1 MITTVNKNDL
11 IALGFSE
18 GTSRNIIRNGKLLL
32 VKRGFEV
39 YKNKRIGTIPS
50 TIVSEMLGID
60 LQFNLEKEVKN
71 GNTKIKK

>member
-18 GTSRNIIRNGKLLL
+18 GTSRNIIRKGKLLL

-39 YKNKRIGTIPS
+39 YKNKKNWHHSLYNSFRNVRDRFTI
-50 TIVSEMLGID
+50 
-60 LQFNLEKEVKN
+60 QFRKR
-71 GNTKIKK
+71 G